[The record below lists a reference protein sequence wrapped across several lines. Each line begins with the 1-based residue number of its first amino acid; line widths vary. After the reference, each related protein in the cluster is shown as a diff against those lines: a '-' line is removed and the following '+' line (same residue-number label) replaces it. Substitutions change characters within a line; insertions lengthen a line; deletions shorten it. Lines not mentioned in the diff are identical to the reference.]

1 MRVFQVTGM
10 SCAACSSRVERA
22 VSGLPGVDS
31 CAVNLLTGSLAV
43 EGSATDEAI
52 VDAVEKAGYG
62 CRPEQ
67 AKTAARD
74 KTPAV
79 ADEEFVKLRRCLILS
94 VGFVI
99 VLMYISMGYH
109 MFSAPLPG
117 WLQKPSVNAL
127 CQMILTLIVMGIN
140 YRFFRNGV
148 RGVLHGAPN
157 MDTLVALGSF
167 ASFAYSAVRTAQIFS
182 GAGGHEILGDLYFDS
197 AAMILALI
205 TVGKTL
211 EAYSKG
217 RTTDAL
223 KGLYDLAPKQAKL
236 IRDGVSVTVP
246 IAEVKVGDVF
256 EVFPGDAIPTDGVIL
271 EGESAIDES
280 ALTGESIPVDKK
292 PGDAVA
298 TATLNRS
305 GHILCRATAVGEDNT
320 LAKIIRMVSDA
331 TATKAPIAKMADRV
345 AGVFVPVVIAIAAI
359 TVVIWLLVGQTFGYA
374 LARGVSVLV
383 ISCPCALG
391 LATPVA
397 IMVGSGV
404 GAKHGILYKNA
415 TALEQCG
422 RVETVAFD
430 KTGTITEGEPKVTEV
445 VPADGVT
452 EEGLLRYAYIAE
464 QYSEHPI
471 AKAIRLH
478 AQESGAIPVSTGDE
492 TKSGAARESAGD
504 SVTLAAEGFKA
515 LSGNGVRVT
524 YGGKE
529 LLGGNLRL
537 LGDAVPK
544 KSADAAEAASREGG
558 TPVFFAYDGQ
568 YLGMITVADTLR
580 ADSAGAIELLQNMN
594 ITTVCVTGDRK
605 ATAEVIAARA
615 GITEVR
621 AEVLPDG
628 KQQVIRELQ
637 FGTADNMCCCA
648 EEGGSCD
655 INGNTG
661 NNCKADSDSEGSR
674 KANGKATADRR
685 IVAMVGDGIND
696 APALTAAD
704 IGIAIGAGTEIAID
718 AGDVVVMN
726 RRLTDVCAAIDLG
739 RSTLRIIRQN
749 LWWAF
754 FYNVIGI
761 PLAAGAYVK
770 LFGWEM
776 NPMFGAAAMSLS
788 SFCVVMNALRL
799 NRWKYPEIDG
809 AETAAVEA
817 KEAAAEVEAK
827 ETEETKVADAVD
839 RPATADNTSKEDVIM
854 KEITLQVKGM
864 MCMHCEARVKK
875 CLEEIPGVSEAI
887 VSHEKG
893 TAVVT
898 AEECVSVEKL
908 TAAIVAQGYEVV

>member
-1 MRVFQVTGM
+1 MRTFQVTGM
-10 SCAACSSRVERA
+10 SCAACSARVEKA
-22 VSGLPGVDS
+22 VSGVPGVDS
-31 CAVNLLTGSLAV
+31 CSVNLLTGVLGV
-43 EGSATDEAI
+43 EGDAADEA
-52 VDAVEKAGYG
+52 VVEAVEKAGYG
-62 CRPEQ
+62 CRPKHARTAESGT
-67 AKTAARD
+67 AGNPGDGMTSGLREGASPAEVGNAARSD
-74 KTPAV
+74 GEVMEDPGRRDFLA
-79 ADEEFVKLRRCLILS
+79 LRKILFIS
-94 VGFVI
+94 IGFVL

-109 MFSAPLPG
+109 MFSAPLPA
-117 WLQKPSVNAL
+117 WLRKPSVNAL
-127 CQMILTLIVMGIN
+127 CQAALALTVMGIN
-140 YRFFRNGV
+140 FRFFRNGV

-167 ASFAYSAVRTAQIFS
+167 ASFAYSAARTVQILA
-182 GAGGHEILGDLYFDS
+182 GADGHTILGDLYYDS

-236 IRDGVSVTVP
+236 LRGGETVTVP
-246 IAEVKVGDVF
+246 IAEVQVGDVF
-256 EVFPGDAIPTDGVIL
+256 VVFPGDAIPTDGIIL

-292 PGDAVA
+292 PGDTVA
-298 TATLNRS
+298 TATMNRS
-305 GHILCRATAVGEDNT
+305 GHLTCRATAVGEDNT

-331 TATKAPIAKMADRV
+331 TATKAPIAKLADRV
-345 AGVFVPVVIAIAAI
+345 AGIFVPVVIAIAVI
-359 TVVIWLLVGQTFGYA
+359 TIAIWLLVGQEFGYA

-422 RVETVAFD
+422 RVEIVALD
-430 KTGTITEGEPKVTEV
+430 KTGTITEGEPKVTGI
-445 VPADGVT
+445 VPAEGVT
-452 EEGLLRYAYIAE
+452 EEELLTYASVAE

-471 AKAIRLH
+471 AKAILARSAELGTG
-478 AQESGAIPVSTGDE
+478 AACACESTETQTDCECVACPVERESTG
-492 TKSGAARESAGD
+492 SFR
-504 SVTLAAEGFKA
+504 A
-515 LSGNGVRVT
+515 LSGNGVRGL
-524 YGGKE
+524 YKGKE

-537 LGDAVPK
+537 LGEIVPK
-544 KSADAAEAASREGG
+544 ESAEAADAASREGG
-558 TPVFFAYDGQ
+558 TPVFFAYDGK
-568 YLGMITVADTLR
+568 YLGMIVVADTLR
-580 ADSAGAIELLQNMN
+580 SDSTGAVSLLRKMG
-594 ITTVCVTGDRK
+594 ITAVCVTGDRR
-605 ATAEVIAARA
+605 ATAEYIAARA

-637 FGTADNMCCCA
+637 
-648 EEGGSCD
+648 GSD
-655 INGNTG
+655 AG
-661 NNCKADSDSEGSR
+661 
-674 KANGKATADRR
+674 RR

-704 IGIAIGAGTEIAID
+704 IGIAIGAGTEVAID

-739 RSTLRIIRQN
+739 RNTLRIIRQN

-761 PLAAGAYVK
+761 PLAAGAFVR
-770 LFGWEM
+770 LFGWEL

-799 NRWKYPEIDG
+799 NRWKYPAI
-809 AETAAVEA
+809 AETGE
-817 KEAAAEVEAK
+817 EPENS
-827 ETEETKVADAVD
+827 TSSSSEETK
-839 RPATADNTSKEDVIM
+839 M
-854 KEITLQVKGM
+854 KEVTLQIKGM

-875 CLEEIPGVSEAI
+875 CLEEIPGVAGAI

-898 AEECVSVEKL
+898 AEECVSE
-908 TAAIVAQGYEVV
+908 AAMAAAVTAQGYEVV

>member
-1 MRVFQVTGM
+1 MRTFQVTGM
-10 SCAACSSRVERA
+10 SCAACSARVEKA
-22 VSGLPGVDS
+22 ASGVPGVDS
-31 CAVNLLTGSLAV
+31 CSVNLLTGTLLV
-43 EGSATDEAI
+43 EGDATDEAI
-52 VDAVEKAGYG
+52 VEAVVKSGYG
-62 CRPEQ
+62 CS
-67 AKTAARD
+67 AKTGNAAFPGATAGASGAACDAGCSVDREASFEAAGRKD
-74 KTPAV
+74 
-79 ADEEFVKLRRCLILS
+79 FLRLRRCLVLS
-94 VGFVI
+94 VGFVL

-109 MFSAPLPG
+109 MFKAPLPA
-117 WLQKPSVNAL
+117 WLAKPAVNAV
-127 CQMILTLIVMGIN
+127 CQMILALIVMGIN
-140 YRFFRNGV
+140 FRFFRNGV
-148 RGVLHGAPN
+148 KGVLHGAPN

-167 ASFAYSAVRTAQIFS
+167 ASFAYSTARTVQILNGS
-182 GAGGHEILGDLYFDS
+182 GGHELLGDLYFDS

-246 IAEVKVGDVF
+246 IAEVRVGDVF
-256 EVFPGDAIPTDGVIL
+256 EVFPGDAIPTDGVVL

-280 ALTGESIPVDKK
+280 ALTGESIPVDKV

-298 TATLNRS
+298 TATMNRS
-305 GHILCRATAVGEDNT
+305 GHLVCRATAVGEDNT

-331 TATKAPIAKMADRV
+331 TATKAPIAKLADRV
-345 AGVFVPVVIAIAAI
+345 AGVFVPVVILIA
-359 TVVIWLLVGQTFGYA
+359 VVTIGIWLLVGQTFGYA

-422 RVETVAFD
+422 RAEVVAFD
-430 KTGTITEGEPKVTEV
+430 KTGTITEGEPKVTDI

-452 EEGLLRYAYIAE
+452 EEELLRYAYIAE

-471 AKAIRLH
+471 ARAIRQH
-478 AQESGAIPVSTGDE
+478 AQENGAVRGNTGENRENGAIGD
-492 TKSGAARESAGD
+492 GAGESPEN
-504 SVTLAAEGFKA
+504 TTAESFKA
-515 LSGNGVRVT
+515 LSGNGVRGV
-524 YGGKE
+524 YRGKE
-529 LLGGNLRL
+529 ILGGNLRL
-537 LGDAVPK
+537 LGELVPK
-544 KSADAAEAASREGG
+544 ESADAAEAASREGG
-558 TPVFFAYDGQ
+558 TPVFFAYDGR
-568 YLGMITVADTLR
+568 YLGQIVVADTLR
-580 ADSAGAIELLQNMN
+580 ADSAGAIELLRKMD
-594 ITTVCVTGDRK
+594 ITAVCVTGDRR

-637 FGTADNMCCCA
+637 RGEKGPCCT
-648 EEGGSCD
+648 EEGGSCRA
-655 INGNTG
+655 GG
-661 NNCKADSDSEGSR
+661 EGA
-674 KANGKATADRR
+674 KQR

-761 PLAAGAYVK
+761 PLAAGAFVK

-799 NRWKYPEIDG
+799 NRWKYPETGNAEREGTVSESEGKDDRKEDEIQEIKE
-809 AETAAVEA
+809 ETA
-817 KEAAAEVEAK
+817 
-827 ETEETKVADAVD
+827 
-839 RPATADNTSKEDVIM
+839 M
-854 KEITLQVKGM
+854 KEVTLQIKGM

-875 CLEEIPGVSEAI
+875 CLEEIPGVAGAV

-898 AEECVSVEKL
+898 VEDCVAESEL
-908 TAAIVAQGYEVV
+908 AAAVVAQGYEVV

>member
-1 MRVFQVTGM
+1 MRTFLVTGM
-10 SCAACSSRVERA
+10 SCAACSAKVEKA
-22 VSGLPGVDS
+22 VSGVSGVDS
-31 CAVNLLTGSLAV
+31 CAVNLLTGTVVV
-43 EGSATDEAI
+43 EGDAADESI
-52 VDAVEKAGYG
+52 VAAVEKAGYG
-62 CRPEQ
+62 CRPKKENSGPVRGDE
-67 AKTAARD
+67 TDR
-74 KTPAV
+74 
-79 ADEEFVKLRRCLILS
+79 ADEEEQYAAGSGDREFRMLRRCLVLS
-94 VGFVI
+94 VGFVL

-117 WLQKPSVNAL
+117 WLRKPSVNAL
-127 CQMILTLIVMGIN
+127 CQMALALIVMAIN
-140 YRFFRNGV
+140 FRFFRNGA

-157 MDTLVALGSF
+157 MDTLVAMGSF
-167 ASFAYSAVRTAQIFS
+167 ASFAYSVAVTVRILQ
-182 GAGGHEILGDLYFDS
+182 GGGHELLGDLYYDS

-223 KGLYDLAPKQAKL
+223 KGLYDLAPKQARL
-236 IRDGVSVTVP
+236 IRDGESVTVP
-246 IAEVKVGDVF
+246 VAEVRVGDVF
-256 EVFPGDAIPTDGVIL
+256 EVFPGDAIPADGVVL

-280 ALTGESIPVDKK
+280 ALTGESIPVDKL

-298 TATLNRS
+298 TATMNRS
-305 GHILCRATAVGEDNT
+305 GHLVCRATAVGEDNT
-320 LAKIIRMVSDA
+320 LSKIIRMVSDA
-331 TATKAPIAKMADRV
+331 TATKAPIAKTADRV
-345 AGVFVPVVIAIAAI
+345 AGVFVPVVIAISAI
-359 TVVIWLLVGQTFGYA
+359 TVVIWLLVGQSFGYA

-422 RVETVAFD
+422 RTEVVAFD
-430 KTGTITEGEPKVTEV
+430 KTGTITEGEPKATAII
-445 VPADGVT
+445 PADGVA
-452 EEGLLRYAYIAE
+452 EEELLRYAFLAE
-464 QYSEHPI
+464 QFSEHPI
-471 AKAIRLH
+471 ARAILARCREQIG
-478 AQESGAIPVSTGDE
+478 AEMSCGTDGCDAPESF
-492 TKSGAARESAGD
+492 KS
-504 SVTLAAEGFKA
+504 
-515 LSGNGVRVT
+515 LSGSGISAVYR
-524 YGGKE
+524 GKN
-529 LLGGNLRL
+529 LIGGNISL
-537 LGDAVPK
+537 LGDLVPK
-544 KSADAAEAASREGG
+544 AAAERAEEESRKGG
-558 TPVFFAYDGQ
+558 TPVFFAYDGR
-568 YLGMITVADTLR
+568 YLGTIVVADTLR
-580 ADSAGAIELLQNMN
+580 ADSAGAIGLLRKMG
-594 ITTVCVTGDRK
+594 ITAVCVTGDRR
-605 ATAEVIAARA
+605 ATAEVIASRV
-615 GITEVR
+615 GISEVR

-637 FGTADNMCCCA
+637 QRDVGED
-648 EEGGSCD
+648 
-655 INGNTG
+655 
-661 NNCKADSDSEGSR
+661 
-674 KANGKATADRR
+674 GKSSGR

-739 RSTLRIIRQN
+739 RSTLRVIRQN

-754 FYNVIGI
+754 FYNIIGI
-761 PLAAGAYVK
+761 PLATGAFIR

-799 NRWKYPEIDG
+799 NRWRYPEAAESG
-809 AETAAVEA
+809 AE
-817 KEAAAEVEAK
+817 AAEMSVSEN
-827 ETEETKVADAVD
+827 ETEHGETAED
-839 RPATADNTSKEDVIM
+839 RGTGIESENREDTKM
-854 KEITLQVKGM
+854 KEVVLQVKGM

-875 CLEEIPGVSEAI
+875 CLEEIPGVSGAV

-898 AEECVSVEKL
+898 AEECVSE
-908 TAAIVAQGYEVV
+908 AALAAAVVAQGYEVL